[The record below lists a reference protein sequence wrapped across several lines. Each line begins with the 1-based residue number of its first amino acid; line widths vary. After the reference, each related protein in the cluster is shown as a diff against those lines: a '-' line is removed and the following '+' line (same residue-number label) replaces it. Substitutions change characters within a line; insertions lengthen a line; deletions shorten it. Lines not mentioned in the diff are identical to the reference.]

1 MKFFWLLF
9 FLGLAT
15 GVLLSPVFAVVI
27 FLVPLVFLKRIE
39 TKVLAFAVIIG
50 AILGIRS
57 VLPGSYEMIGFVT
70 QVRARSVIAT
80 DVMIWKDKWMRLKH
94 DVQVNSDELPL
105 GYDFYAYG
113 EIESRVG
120 YPAYV
125 LTPHISQSTRRTL
138 RGFEKLRASLFIW
151 RERFQQLLLQS
162 LKDKAQIAESL
173 FFSQRTLDD
182 NLSSAVK
189 RSGLS
194 HVFAVSGL
202 HVAIVYGFLEILVS
216 IFTYRMVPR
225 RIITTIL
232 TMLYALSTGPTPSA
246 LRAAMML
253 MIWNVFKIMDYP
265 VHPLNVLGLVGTAN
279 VFLEPYSVL
288 SPSFLMSYSGAG
300 AIVLLTQKLSKR
312 RLLQPLVVSTS
323 AFIGVSPF
331 VSLLYGLNPL
341 SPIFSI
347 PAIYIATLCL
357 CGLALGSI
365 VNLLGMIGL
374 SEMLLKG
381 TYPFLTFLEHLIH
394 FASVF
399 SFTLE
404 PNIVAYVFCCAFL
417 LILFW
422 HFLHNP

>member
-57 VLPGSYEMIGFVT
+57 VPPGSYEMIGFVT

-80 DVMIWKDKWMRLKH
+80 DVMIWKDKWMKLKH

-138 RGFEKLRASLFIW
+138 RGFEKLRAYLFIW
-151 RERFQQLLLQS
+151 RERFQQLLQKT

-381 TYPFLTFLEHLIH
+381 TYPFLTFLEHLIR

-399 SFTLE
+399 SFTLK